1 MKSGIKN
8 SLFIADRENRNGYDF
23 EGSGVGNGRYDESM
37 EFREKVRNSTLPIV
51 LLIVTS
57 VFAVFFMRDVFHYVY
72 VINHYTKAVIEDDI
86 YGGFEF
92 RTPNGVAH
100 KVSPNMDVY
109 YPEDNYEA
117 YEEIPK
123 NYIWGMGVIV
133 IIVVYILIIRS
144 LYKTFHKTHHSEKR
158 IELYDMD
165 D

>member
-1 MKSGIKN
+1 M
-8 SLFIADRENRNGYDF
+8 
-23 EGSGVGNGRYDESM
+23 
-37 EFREKVRNSTLPIV
+37 
-51 LLIVTS
+51 
-57 VFAVFFMRDVFHYVY
+57 
-72 VINHYTKAVIEDDI
+72 
-86 YGGFEF
+86 
-92 RTPNGVAH
+92 AH

-123 NYIWGMGVIV
+123 NYIWGMGVIT

-158 IELYDMD
+158 IDLYDMD